1 VQRKLTI
8 LFLWPELKVKFGVV
22 LSLAKA
28 MRRRDF
34 IKAIAGSAA
43 AWPLAARQQTD
54 ARLTIGGRTL

>member
-1 VQRKLTI
+1 M
-8 LFLWPELKVKFGVV
+8 PELKVKFGVV

-54 ARLTIGGRTL
+54 ARLTIGGRTS